1 LKSTREIINLR
12 VLSVEEG
19 KEIGFVQE
27 LLLNPQNGSV
37 DFLLVK
43 DEEWYYGLKALPFSA
58 VQGIG
63 EYALTVAGRGDL
75 KGLAETAEAVAL
87 LEKNPRLIG
96 LRVLS
101 RKGRLLGR
109 VREYY
114 VDENSGKV
122 RGCLLVPDGQDEASG
137 IIGDKYICTFGRE
150 FLVVEDDADKNLMTE
165 FPDGEAPVPQVEEKE
180 TTAPAVEQ
188 ADHATETEEEVEE
201 DPAEAEDSLKLFRE
215 RQRQYLLGKKL
226 GITITSDDGEVI
238 AEEGTVITGEL
249 IDKVTEAGKYI
260 LLTMNVR
267 E

>member
-1 LKSTREIINLR
+1 MKSTREIINLR

-27 LLLNPQNGSV
+27 LLLNPQKGSV

-43 DEEWYYGLKALPFSA
+43 DGEWYYGLKALPFSA

-63 EYALTVAGRGDL
+63 EYALTVASRSDL
-75 KGLAETAEAVAL
+75 KRLAETADAAAL
-87 LEKNPRLIG
+87 LENNPGLIG

-122 RGCLLVPDGQDEASG
+122 RGCQLVPDGQDKPSG
-137 IIGDKYICTFGRE
+137 IIEDKYICTFGRE

-165 FPDGEAPVPQVEEKE
+165 FPEGEAPVPQVEEKE
-180 TTAPAVEQ
+180 TAAPAAEPAGLAQ
-188 ADHATETEEEVEE
+188 ETEEEVEE
-201 DPAEAEDSLKLFRE
+201 DSAEAVNSLKLFRE
-215 RQRQYLLGKKL
+215 RQRQYLIGKKL
-226 GITITSDDGEVI
+226 GITITSDDGTVI
-238 AEEGTVITGEL
+238 AEEGALVTDEL
-249 IDKVTEAGKYI
+249 IDRVTEAGKYI

>member
-1 LKSTREIINLR
+1 MKSTREIINLR

-19 KEIGFVQE
+19 KEIGFVHE
-27 LLLNPQNGSV
+27 LLLNPQNGSI

-43 DEEWYYGLKALPFSA
+43 DGEWYYGLKALPFSA

-63 EYALTVAGRGDL
+63 EYALTVASSGDL
-75 KGLAETAEAVAL
+75 KGLAETPDAVAL
-87 LEKNPRLIG
+87 LESNPRLIG

-122 RGCLLVPDGQDEASG
+122 RGCLLVPEGRDEAAG
-137 IIGDKYICTFGRE
+137 IIEDKYICTFGRE
-150 FLVVEDDADKNLMTE
+150 LLVVEDDADKNLMTE
-165 FPDGEAPVPQVEEKE
+165 FPGGEMPASQLEEKE
-180 TTAPAVEQ
+180 TAAPGAEP
-188 ADHATETEEEVEE
+188 AGRAPETGEEVEE
-201 DPAEAEDSLKLFRE
+201 DSAEAEDSLKLFRE
-215 RQRQYLLGKKL
+215 RQRQYLIGKKL

-238 AEEGTVITGEL
+238 AEEGAVITGEL
-249 IDKVTEAGKYI
+249 IDRVTEAGKYI